1 MAIEL
6 FGFRIGRADE
16 DAKKAVQIPS
26 FVPEQKDDGAVE
38 IAPGG
43 AYGTFVDL
51 EGTAKSEAELITRYR
66 EMSMNP
72 EVEAAVDDIVNE
84 ALVTDQDASVVR
96 ITMDDLKQPNR
107 IKKRIEE
114 EFDEVLELLD
124 FSNIC
129 YEIFRRWYV
138 DGRLY
143 YHIMID
149 VSNPRDGIKELR
161 YVDPRR
167 IRKVRV
173 PQKKENGDATKDKN
187 PTVPA
192 YSEYYLYNPAGL
204 AGAAYS
210 QGVKISPDSI
220 CYVNSGLLDNRNRM
234 VLSHLH
240 KAIKPLNQTRML
252 EDAVVIY
259 RLSRAPERRIF
270 YIDVGNLPKPKA
282 EQYLRDMMIRHKNRL
297 VYDASTGEVRDDR
310 KFMTML
316 EDFWLP
322 RREGARGT
330 EITTLPGG
338 QNLGEMADVDYFRK
352 KLYQSLS
359 VPISRLEP
367 DGQFSLGRSNEITRD
382 EVKFSRFIGRLRHRF
397 TMLFD
402 HLMEIQLALKGV
414 MSREEWRE
422 MRSYIKYDFQKDNYF
437 TELKDQEVLTSRLQ
451 LLNTISPY
459 INQFYTKEWVQKNV
473 LRFSDEEI
481 EEMESNMKESSADEM
496 DQAIQAKKAEP
507 EQMPDEPKQ
516 ANESYNNKPLSEDEK
531 ALVDAMSK
539 AIEVLNEGDIIDI
552 TRVDDDEFETNRT
565 RGLRR

>member
-1 MAIEL
+1 
-6 FGFRIGRADE
+6 
-16 DAKKAVQIPS
+16 
-26 FVPEQKDDGAVE
+26 
-38 IAPGG
+38 
-43 AYGTFVDL
+43 
-51 EGTAKSEAELITRYR
+51 
-66 EMSMNP
+66 
-72 EVEAAVDDIVNE
+72 
-84 ALVTDQDASVVR
+84 
-96 ITMDDLKQPNR
+96 
-107 IKKRIEE
+107 
-114 EFDEVLELLD
+114 
-124 FSNIC
+124 
-129 YEIFRRWYV
+129 
-138 DGRLY
+138 
-143 YHIMID
+143 
-149 VSNPRDGIKELR
+149 
-161 YVDPRR
+161 
-167 IRKVRV
+167 
-173 PQKKENGDATKDKN
+173 
-187 PTVPA
+187 
-192 YSEYYLYNPAGL
+192 
-204 AGAAYS
+204 
-210 QGVKISPDSI
+210 
-220 CYVNSGLLDNRNRM
+220 M

-422 MRSYIKYDFQKDNYF
+422 LRSYIKYDFQKDNYF
-437 TELKDQEVLTSRLQ
+437 SELKDQEILSSRLQ

-473 LRFSDEEI
+473 LRFTDEQI
-481 EEMESNMKESSADEM
+481 EEMESEMEEASADQM
-496 DQAIQAKKAEP
+496 DQAIQAKKTEP
-507 EQMPDEPKQ
+507 EQMPDEPKSQ
-516 ANESYNNKPLSEDEK
+516 TNENYDNESMVNKPLTEQEQ
-531 ALVDAMSK
+531 ALVRNMTFVMESLENDHP
-539 AIEVLNEGDIIDI
+539 VDI
-552 TRVDDDEFETNRT
+552 TNIDLSEIDDFIDNRT
-565 RGLRR
+565 RGLKR